1 MHDSSVLVV
10 YRAQASGRRALAAAA
25 ALDVPLTVVAL
36 APKQL
41 RSACCGIYTPA
52 LDLAVHA
59 AAEQELDTAREL
71 LGERAR
77 AAEFVVVETKRDQDL
92 ARWAVGAGFT
102 TALIG
107 ARRTLLGVGP
117 RDLAARALS
126 RAGLEVRSIE

>member
-36 APKQL
+36 APKEL
-41 RSACCGIYTPA
+41 RSARCGIYTPA

-59 AAEQELDTAREL
+59 AAERELDTAREL
-71 LGERAR
+71 LGERAH
-77 AAEFVVVETKRDQDL
+77 AAEFVVLETKRDQDL
-92 ARWAVGAGFT
+92 ATWAVGAGFT

-117 RDLAARALS
+117 RDLASRALS
-126 RAGLEVRSIE
+126 RAGLEVRSID